1 MFDKNIYIE
10 RRKIL
15 KKSIG
20 SGLVLFLG
28 NEESPMNYEDNTYH
42 FRQDSTFLYY
52 FGIDIPGLTAIIDI
66 DNDIETIYGDDFG
79 IEDIIWRGPQPKIK
93 DLAELVGVKE
103 TRRRHD
109 ISVPMVLARNEN
121 KKIHFLLPYR
131 SEHQLK
137 ISDWLNIKWAQI
149 QADVSTDFIKA
160 VVSQRSIKGP
170 EEIEEIEKA
179 VNITAD
185 MHFRAMEIA
194 RPGMKESDL
203 AAAVQEVAIRNGGQ
217 LSFPT
222 IMTIHGETLHNHYH
236 GNTISAG
243 DLIINDSGAENAM
256 HYAGDMSRTF
266 PANKKFSNR
275 QKEVYEIALAAH
287 EAAIAALQ
295 PGVKYLDV
303 HLAACRA
310 IAEGMKDLNILKGNT
325 DELVKLGVHT
335 LFFQCGTGHMM
346 GLDVHDME
354 NFGEQYVGYRPGLEK
369 SSEFGL
375 KSLRLGKELEP
386 GFVLT
391 VEPGIY
397 FIPQLIDQWE
407 AEKKHFDFV
416 NFDEVNKYRD
426 FGGLRSE
433 EDFLITKDGARL
445 LGKPVAK
452 TVGDI
457 EEIRGNA

>member
-1 MFDKNIYIE
+1 MFDKKIYIE

-28 NEESPMNYEDNTYH
+28 NDESPMNYEDNTYH

-66 DNDIETIYGDDFG
+66 DNDIETIYGDDYG

-93 DLAELVGVKE
+93 DLAELAGIKE

-149 QADVSTDFIKA
+149 QADVSIDFIKA

-170 EEIEEIEKA
+170 EEIDEIEKA

-185 MHFRAMEIA
+185 MHLRAMEIA

-222 IMTIHGETLHNHYH
+222 IMTIHGETLHNHFH
-236 GNTISAG
+236 GNTISEG
-243 DLIINDSGAENAM
+243 DLILNDSGAENAM

-266 PANKKFSNR
+266 PADKKFSSR

-287 EAAIAALQ
+287 EAAIATLR

-310 IAEGMKDLNILKGNT
+310 ITDGMKDLNILKGNT
-325 DELVKLGVHT
+325 DELVNLGVHT

-354 NFGEQYVGYRPGLEK
+354 NLGEQYVGYRPGLEK

-397 FIPQLIDQWE
+397 FIPQLIDQWV
-407 AEKKHFDFV
+407 AEKRHSDFV
-416 NFDEVNKYRD
+416 NYDEVIKYRD

-433 EDFLITKDGARL
+433 EDFLITKEGARL

-452 TVGDI
+452 TVKDI
-457 EEIRGNA
+457 EKIRANV